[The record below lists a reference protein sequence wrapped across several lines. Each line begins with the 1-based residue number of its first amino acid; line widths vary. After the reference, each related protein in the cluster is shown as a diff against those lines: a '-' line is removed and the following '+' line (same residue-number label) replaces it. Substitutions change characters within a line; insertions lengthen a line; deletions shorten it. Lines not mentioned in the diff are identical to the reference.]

1 MAVSARNP
9 GASPPCQLAGPT
21 PCTEYDVRALLSH
34 MVGGVNRAAMF
45 GEGADGLAVPARA
58 DGMPDDGWPHPQP
71 ATAPG
76 R

>member
-1 MAVSARNP
+1 
-9 GASPPCQLAGPT
+9 
-21 PCTEYDVRALLSH
+21 VRALLSH